1 MALHSQT
8 FRLLKLLVVILRY
21 RLYRLVDISYAYY
34 PLHILSYLFPSN
46 WQSQKTRTRGEDLR
60 RALEVLGPIFVK
72 FGQILSTRHDVIGED
87 IIDEL
92 EKLQDCAPP
101 FPGEIA
107 LSMVENIYGK
117 DCMEKI
123 FTTFTQA
130 PLASASIAQVHAAI
144 LHDGSDVVVK
154 ILRPGVHKAIKQG
167 VALLYNLA
175 GIIGFFWKD
184 IYCLRPKE
192 LIEEFEQSLAN
203 ELDLIHEAANA
214 SQLQRNFSN
223 SLLLYIPKIHWQYA
237 HHSAIIME
245 RIDGIPIADIETL
258 KKSGVDL
265 KKLAE
270 RGIELFFT
278 QVFRDSFFHAD
289 MHPGNIFVS
298 KEHPKNPSYILVDF
312 GIMGSLSPRDQH
324 YLAANIL
331 AFLNRDYRRI
341 TLLHLESAWLP
352 ANTRIDQF
360 EATIRAACEPMF
372 AKPLKDI
379 SFGQLLLRLF
389 QTAKRFNI
397 EIQPQLL
404 LMQKT
409 LLNIESLSR
418 MIYPDID
425 IWGTA
430 KPFLEQWMKEQ
441 LGYKRF
447 FKKIPDLP
455 NLLYEALFSKN
466 KPIS

>member
-1 MALHSQT
+1 MIIKVFT
-8 FRLLKLLVVILRY
+8 VILRY
-21 RLYRLVDISYAYY
+21 RLYRFINNFYAYY
-34 PLHILSYLFPSN
+34 PLHLLSYLFPSN
-46 WQSQKTRTRGEDLR
+46 WLKQETRNRGKDLR
-60 RALEVLGPIFVK
+60 NALETLGPIFIK
-72 FGQILSTRHDVIGED
+72 FGQILSTRHDIIADDV
-87 IIDEL
+87 IDEL

-107 LSMVENIYGK
+107 LSMIKNIYGQ

-123 FTTFTQA
+123 FTSFTQT
-130 PLASASIAQVHAAI
+130 PLASASIAQVHAAT
-144 LHDGSDVVVK
+144 LRDGSDVVVK
-154 ILRPGVHKAIKQG
+154 ILRPGVHKAIKKG
-167 VALLYNLA
+167 VTLLYKLA
-175 GIIGFFWKD
+175 GIIGFFWQD

-192 LIEEFEQSLAN
+192 LIEEFKQSLAN

-223 SLLLYIPKIHWQYA
+223 SLLLSIPKIHWQYA

-245 RIDGIPIADIETL
+245 RIDGIPIADVETL

-331 AFLNRDYRRI
+331 AFLNRDYRRVA
-341 TLLHLESAWLP
+341 LLHLESAWLP

-360 EATIRAACEPMF
+360 EAAIRSACEPMF
-372 AKPLKDI
+372 AKSLKDV
-379 SFGQLLLRLF
+379 SFGQLLLGLF

-418 MIYPDID
+418 VVYPDID
-425 IWGTA
+425 MWSTA
-430 KPFLEQWMKEQ
+430 KPFLEEWMKQ
-441 LGYKRF
+441 QVGYKSF
-447 FKKIPDLP
+447 FKKLQ
-455 NLLYEALFSKN
+455 NKFQTLYQTL
-466 KPIS
+466 